1 VQLRTPLI
9 LTGLIALL
17 AIALL
22 ALLLGIALPD
32 QTIWPASFPLHL
44 VFALGVMPLI
54 LGAMIWFTP
63 VLTRTGTPQ
72 GLALAPPVL
81 GMLAGLVLLFSLLF
95 DFRIYLLAA
104 LLALLA
110 TSLLSWWMQQRVA
123 QTLGAPHPGLL
134 WYRLAVGALAAGL
147 TAIALGAFWP
157 EQWIALKRLH
167 LHLNTLGFIG
177 LTALGTLRVLLP
189 TAGGFTDAR
198 AIPWLQSSWRW
209 LITGTLLTAMGSAW
223 SPALATV
230 GLLLWLPPLLQ
241 LLHHTIRLNCH
252 RICTLHGAAPALAGA
267 VIGLLLS
274 LLGGALHGLGL
285 LAAQQTT
292 LCFIM
297 AFLLPLVTGAATQLL
312 PLWMVSAHERGRQ
325 QRMGQRLGRFGALR
339 ALLFIAAGVLTQA
352 GMDGAWPIA
361 ALGLVHFLAMIL
373 SSLFQ
378 HSDVNT
384 SI

>member
-1 VQLRTPLI
+1 MRLRTPLI

-17 AIALL
+17 TIALL
-22 ALLLGIALPD
+22 ALLLGIALPHRY
-32 QTIWPASFPLHL
+32 IWPASFPLHL
-44 VFALGVMPLI
+44 VFALGIMPLI
-54 LGAMIWFTP
+54 LGAMTWFTP
-63 VLTRTGTPQ
+63 VLTRTGTPR
-72 GLALAPPVL
+72 GSALAPPAL
-81 GMLAGLVLLFSLLF
+81 AMLAGLILLFSLLF

-110 TSLLSWWMQQRVA
+110 TSMLSWWMQQRA
-123 QTLGAPHPGLL
+123 RQTLGAPHPGLL

-147 TAIALGAFWP
+147 VAIALGAFWP

-189 TAGGFTDAR
+189 TAGGFTDTR
-198 AIPWLQSSWRW
+198 AVPWLQNSWRW
-209 LITGTLLTAMGSAW
+209 LGAGTLLTAVGSAW
-223 SPALATV
+223 SPALATI
-230 GLLLWLPPLLQ
+230 GLLFWLPPLLQ
-241 LLHHTIRLNCH
+241 LFQHPIRLHCH

-312 PLWMVSAHERGRQ
+312 PLWVIPAQESGRQ
-325 QRMGQRLGRFGALR
+325 QWMRQRLGRFGALR
-339 ALLFIAAGVLTQA
+339 ALSFITAGVLTQA
-352 GMDGAWPIA
+352 GMNGAWLIA

-373 SSLFQ
+373 SGLLQ
-378 HSDVNT
+378 RSDVNT
-384 SI
+384 SS

>member
-1 VQLRTPLI
+1 MGMGNGMI
-9 LTGLIALL
+9 LTGLITLLTIALVALL
-17 AIALL
+17 I
-22 ALLLGIALPD
+22 GIALPG
-32 QTIWPASFPLHL
+32 QTTWPASFPLHL

-54 LGAMIWFTP
+54 LGAMTWFTP
-63 VLTRTGTPQ
+63 VLTRTGTPR
-72 GLALAPPVL
+72 GPALAPPAL
-81 GMLAGLVLLFSLLF
+81 AMLAGLILLFSLLF

-110 TSLLSWWMQQRVA
+110 SAIISWWMLQRVR

-147 TAIALGAFWP
+147 MAIALGAFWP

-177 LTALGTLRVLLP
+177 LPALGTLRVLLP
-189 TAGGFTDAR
+189 TAGGFADAR
-198 AIPWLQSSWRW
+198 AVPWLRNSWRW
-209 LITGTLLTAMGSAW
+209 LTAGTLLTAVGSAW
-223 SPALATV
+223 SPALAAV

-241 LLHHTIRLNCH
+241 LLHHPIRLHCH

-297 AFLLPLVTGAATQLL
+297 AFLLPLVTGAATHLL
-312 PLWMVSAHERGRQ
+312 PLWMIPARESGRQ
-325 QRMGQRLGRFGALR
+325 QWMRQRLERFGALR
-339 ALLFIAAGVLTQA
+339 ALLFITAGVLTQA
-352 GMDGAWPIA
+352 GMDGAWLIA
-361 ALGLVHFLAMIL
+361 AFGMVHFLAMIL
-373 SSLFQ
+373 SSLLQ
-378 HSDVNT
+378 RPGVNT